1 MSHTHV
7 SEVIHAFNLDENAE
21 NGLANMRGNSLI
33 MNFAMTHTYSRPPA
47 DVFVH

>member
-1 MSHTHV
+1 M